1 MKLKD
6 NMGYREYLLSD
17 ENIYLS
23 IYSLNSYVFEY
34 DLLDANDRELYHSLQ
49 EIIYNNQLKIS
60 SKNQLC

>member
-17 ENIYLS
+17 ENLYLS

-34 DLLDANDRELYHSLQ
+34 DLLDAIDR
-49 EIIYNNQLKIS
+49 
-60 SKNQLC
+60 